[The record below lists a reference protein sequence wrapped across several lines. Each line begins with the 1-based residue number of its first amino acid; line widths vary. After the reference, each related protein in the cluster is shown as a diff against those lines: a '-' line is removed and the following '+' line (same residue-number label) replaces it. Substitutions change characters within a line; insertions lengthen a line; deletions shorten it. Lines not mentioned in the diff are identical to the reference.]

1 MMPGKHRSRQIIKIA
16 SAPLTVVLLP
26 LWLGR
31 IPSLLGDLLRIT
43 MRTPHPLR
51 PAQFAHRLVTVGI
64 INQILDI
71 QHHRGLG
78 SRHSKGAVAYP
89 ILQL

>member
-1 MMPGKHRSRQIIKIA
+1 MS
-16 SAPLTVVLLP
+16 TVAKLYDQDFYAWAMKNAEL
-26 LWLGR
+26 
-31 IPSLLGDLLRIT
+31 IPPLLGDLLRVT
-43 MRTPHPLR
+43 MCTPYALR

-71 QHHRGLG
+71 QHRGLG